1 MNAALSIHNLTK
13 RYKNK
18 IALNDFS
25 MEVMSG
31 EIVAL
36 IGENGAGK
44 TTLLNS
50 ICGFIRPT
58 SGSISF
64 KGIVGE
70 EEKTLDKIGILIE
83 PNFLDYLT
91 AEENLQYLSVLS
103 ENRKN
108 NALIEKLLQKTELFE
123 SKKKKVKT
131 FSFGMKQRLGLCQS
145 LLTDVELLIFDEP
158 FVGLDPVGKELFKKV
173 ILDKAHKEKIPVL
186 FSSHDLD
193 DVEEICDRVVMIR
206 KGKKVLDQ
214 ELVREKTF
222 VLKIDGNISIEEK
235 EKLELKDPT
244 IYCEKSCIFFKN
256 EKLIVDIQRI
266 LLQEGHYIVGMSI
279 QDNNLKKLFL
289 TEETI

>member
-244 IYCEKSCIFFKN
+244 IYCEKSCIFLKMKN
-256 EKLIVDIQRI
+256 
-266 LLQEGHYIVGMSI
+266 
-279 QDNNLKKLFL
+279 
-289 TEETI
+289 

>member
-1 MNAALSIHNLTK
+1 MNEALSIDNLTK
-13 RYKNK
+13 KYKNK
-18 IALNDFS
+18 IALDDFS
-25 MEVMSG
+25 MKIMPG

-64 KGIVGE
+64 KGISSE
-70 EEKTLDKIGILIE
+70 KEKTLDKIGVLIE
-83 PNFLDYLT
+83 PSFLDYLT
-91 AEENLQYLSVLS
+91 AEENLQYLSILS
-103 ENRKN
+103 EDKKN
-108 NALIEKLLQKTELFE
+108 STLIESLLQKTELSD

-131 FSFGMKQRLGLCQS
+131 FSLGMKQRLGLCQS

-173 ILDKAHKEKIPVL
+173 ILDKAHQEKIPVL

-193 DVEEICDRVVMIR
+193 DVEEVCDRVVMVR

-214 ELVREKTF
+214 KLVREKTF
-222 VLKIDGNISIEEK
+222 ILKIDGKISTEEK
-235 EKLELKDPT
+235 KKLELQDPT
-244 IYCEKSCIFFKN
+244 ILCEKDCIFFKN
-256 EKLIVDIQRI
+256 EKNIVDIQRI

-279 QDNNLKKLFL
+279 QNNNLK
-289 TEETI
+289 TV

>member
-1 MNAALSIHNLTK
+1 MNEALSIDNLTK
-13 RYKNK
+13 KYKNK
-18 IALNDFS
+18 IALDDFS
-25 MEVMSG
+25 MKIMPG

-64 KGIVGE
+64 KGISSE
-70 EEKTLDKIGILIE
+70 KEKTLDKIGVLIE
-83 PNFLDYLT
+83 PSFLDYLT
-91 AEENLQYLSVLS
+91 AEENLQYLSILS
-103 ENRKN
+103 EDKKN
-108 NALIEKLLQKTELFE
+108 STLIESLLQKTELYDR
-123 SKKKKVKT
+123 KKKKVKT

-173 ILDKAHKEKIPVL
+173 ILDKAHQEKIPVL

-193 DVEEICDRVVMIR
+193 DVEEVCDRVVMVR

-214 ELVREKTF
+214 KLVREKTF
-222 VLKIDGNISIEEK
+222 ILKIDGNMSTEEK
-235 EKLELKDPT
+235 KKLELQDPT
-244 IYCEKSCIFFKN
+244 ILCEKDCIFFKN
-256 EKLIVDIQRI
+256 EKNIVDIQRI

-279 QDNNLKKLFL
+279 QNNNLKKLFL
-289 TEETI
+289 AEETI

>member
-1 MNAALSIHNLTK
+1 M
-13 RYKNK
+13 
-18 IALNDFS
+18 
-25 MEVMSG
+25 
-31 EIVAL
+31 AL

-64 KGIVGE
+64 KGISSE
-70 EEKTLDKIGILIE
+70 KEKTLDKIGVLIE
-83 PNFLDYLT
+83 PSFLDYLT
-91 AEENLQYLSVLS
+91 AEENLQYLSILS
-103 ENRKN
+103 EDKKN
-108 NALIEKLLQKTELFE
+108 STLIESLLQKTELSD

-173 ILDKAHKEKIPVL
+173 ILDKAHQEKIPVL

-193 DVEEICDRVVMIR
+193 DVEEVCDRVVMVR

-214 ELVREKTF
+214 KLVREKTF
-222 VLKIDGNISIEEK
+222 ILKIDGNISTEEK

-244 IYCEKSCIFFKN
+244 IHCEKNCIFFKN
-256 EKLIVDIQRI
+256 EKKIVDIQKI

-279 QDNNLKKLFL
+279 QNNNLKKLFL
-289 TEETI
+289 AEETI